1 MVETFQIYQFVKI
14 SEMFQRIINVFVE
27 NSFITLGHQTPSVLE
42 NLREQIS
49 TRPKVT
55 NPSFLTHFATMEERE
70 GGGGTPNSCFFF
82 DNVTISSLAVISS
95 LA

>member
-14 SEMFQRIINVFVE
+14 SEMFPRIINVFVE

-55 NPSFLTHFATMEERE
+55 NPSFLTHFATMEER
-70 GGGGTPNSCFFF
+70 GGAHLIA
-82 DNVTISSLAVISS
+82 VSSLTMSPFHH
-95 LA
+95 